1 MDKSPEYMAMCDWP
15 EIQEKWIPAVGD
27 WTDKG
32 LVHSVY
38 FDNQSVHVSEDC
50 FARFKPLSDFIWLP
64 LQWQLQEMVKA
75 DAYRL
80 DFKYN
85 KYTLTLYPYK
95 YDGQFVFTSPTAEQ
109 ALLRGWFYWRYG
121 KRWTGKKWKR

>member
-1 MDKSPEYMAMCDWP
+1 MDTSKEYIKMCDYP
-15 EIQEKWIPAVGD
+15 QIQERWKPAVGD
-27 WTDKG
+27 WMVTEYSG
-32 LVHSVY
+32 EALVPSPAIKE
-38 FDNQSVHVSEDC
+38 FIPSQGD
-50 FARFKPLSDFIWLP
+50 IWLP
-64 LQWQLQEMVKA
+64 LQWQSQEMMKA

-121 KRWTGKKWKR
+121 KRWSGEKWI

>member
-1 MDKSPEYMAMCDWP
+1 MDKSPEYIAMCDS
-15 EIQEKWIPAVGD
+15 EIQERWNPAVGD

-32 LVHSVY
+32 VIKKISGMDKEFLSVDDLIGIY
-38 FDNQSVHVSEDC
+38 EHQ
-50 FARFKPLSDFIWLP
+50 LSWLP